1 MVLIFRTNLSHLPLM
16 RSFLATSLRWRTNVT
31 VPTEAVDTAT
41 TTRVVSPSV
50 SRNPMTQATRSTR
63 SSATMQKIYA
73 QQIRNALVLLEPK
86 ASRCSM
92 YNCISKHDMLFV
104 KFGSLFPQGSM
115 VNKKQK
121 TFELPPPWWL
131 VYRDPGLVYG
141 FHPLYNWVGFHPLYI
156 SQTIREFIAQVGF
169 PHISPT
175 ENSQV
180 KRIPPF
186 RLKGFWRFLG
196 HLIVRRFKSTTW
208 KSLNSKFRTTGID
221 TVSPGKKL

>member
-1 MVLIFRTNLSHLPLM
+1 MNPNKKVLKIV
-16 RSFLATSLRWRTNVT
+16 LAEKKTHKTFPFPKTWCFSKSRWYIHQMLCRQSNVLNVEAPRISSWFHSMKGWPSGHPSNIQVQGKCL
-31 VPTEAVDTAT
+31 VPG
-41 TTRVVSPSV
+41 
-50 SRNPMTQATRSTR
+50 
-63 SSATMQKIYA
+63 SSG
-73 QQIRNALVLLEPK
+73 
-86 ASRCSM
+86 
-92 YNCISKHDMLFV
+92 DMLFV
-104 KFGSLFPQGSM
+104 KFGSLFPQGSK

-156 SQTIREFIAQVGF
+156 SQTTREFIAQVGF

-186 RLKGFWRFLG
+186 RLRGFWRFLG
-196 HLIVRRFKSTTW
+196 HLRKI
-208 KSLNSKFRTTGID
+208 
-221 TVSPGKKL
+221 